1 MFSKTRIRKIITEL
15 ENLKAENEILT
26 KANITLE
33 KKLAGNTAEITLIKS
48 DLSELKEIS
57 ISEPIK
63 K

>member
-15 ENLKAENEILT
+15 ETLKAENEILA
-26 KANITLE
+26 KANIALE
-33 KKLAGNTAEITLIKS
+33 KKLAGNTAEIISIKS

>member
-1 MFSKTRIRKIITEL
+1 MMQEIETLKT
-15 ENLKAENEILT
+15 ENEILT

>member
-15 ENLKAENEILT
+15 ETLKAENEILA
-26 KANITLE
+26 KANIALE
-33 KKLAGNTAEITLIKS
+33 KKLAGNTAEITSIKS